1 MMKLRG
7 IGVFSA
13 YTLAACV
20 GSEPEFAET
29 QSASTVGD
37 FGGSGG
43 GCSTAVVI
51 GLSKQIADEGNCINP
66 GSFVPFS
73 SGNGITLT
81 SSAVVPFLETSA
93 RDDLVAEA
101 ASHSL
106 QINSALRTVASQYL
120 LVQWF
125 NEGRC
130 GISAAAAVGRSNHE
144 GGRAVD
150 VSNYS
155 SRISSM
161 SAHGWAHDVSG
172 DPVHFDHTSSPDGR
186 GQDVLAFQ
194 RLWNRNNPSDTI
206 SEDGL
211 YGPHTQARLQMS
223 PATGFPIGAQCV
235 TAAAAP
241 SNVESVV
248 GPDQVPSGGLAHYAI
263 TLRNTGTVDW
273 SDTTKLVVASGQPS
287 QLYDAHSWTSPTEVV
302 TIGAVAAGTEV
313 VVDLDAQAPTVMAD
327 TAIDEQLSIT
337 DGTQQ
342 FGNLDLAMTVVMGGG
357 GDSNDGGDTKD
368 VDPGN
373 VSGGCA
379 AGSPGTGALLVV
391 VLGCVAWRRRRR

>member
-1 MMKLRG
+1 MMKRCG

-20 GSEPEFAET
+20 GSDPELGEL

-37 FGGSGG
+37 YTGS

-51 GLSKQIADEGNCINP
+51 GLSKQIADEGNCIHP
-66 GSFVPFS
+66 GAFVPFA

-81 SSAVVPFLETSA
+81 SSAVVPYLEKSG
-93 RDDLVAEA
+93 RDDLVRVA
-101 ASHSL
+101 ANNSL

-155 SRISSM
+155 SRITAM
-161 SAHGWAHDVSG
+161 RNRGWMHDVSG
-172 DPVHFDHTSSPDGR
+172 DPVHFDHTASPDGR

-194 RLWNRNNPSDTI
+194 RLWNRNNTTDHI
-206 SEDGL
+206 AEDGL
-211 YGPHTQARLQMS
+211 YGPQTEARLRKS
-223 PATGFPIGAQCV
+223 PATGFPIGAMCL
-235 TAAAAP
+235 TGAAAP
-241 SNVESVV
+241 SNVESVS
-248 GPDQVPSGGLAHYAI
+248 GPDQVPSSGRAHYAI

-273 SDTTKLVVASGQPS
+273 TDTTKLVVASGQPS
-287 QLYDAHSWTSPTEVV
+287 QLYDSQSWMSPTEAVM
-302 TIGAVAAGTEV
+302 IGAVPAGAETV
-313 VVDLDAQAPTVMAD
+313 VELDVQAPSVMND
-327 TAIDEQLSIT
+327 TAIDEPMSIT

-342 FGNLDLAMTVVMGGG
+342 FGSLDLAMTVVMGAGG
-357 GDSNDGGDTKD
+357 NSGDSGDTED
-368 VDPGN
+368 VDPGTTT
-373 VSGGCA
+373 GGCST
-379 AGSPGTGALLVV
+379 GSPGTGALLVV
-391 VLGCVAWRRRRR
+391 ALGLVARRRRR